1 MVELYMVGR
10 AGGSIRSRTLRFAT
24 TCRVALAGRSL
35 KRRREAVKQ
44 LVRIAVPVVLAA
56 LLSPLFAYAQAYPSK
71 PVRVII
77 VFPPGGSND
86 VTGRIVFQKLSEQL
100 GQQFVIDNRGGA
112 AGTIGAAVVA
122 TSPPDGYTLMVQST
136 THIANAHLYKKLPY
150 DTLGD
155 FIGVTTMARQVGIL
169 VVHPSMPVKTTKELI
184 ALAKKRPGDIIY
196 GSAGSG
202 SFVHLTM
209 ALLNSM
215 TGTTMVHVPYKGGG
229 PLGIAILSGEIQ
241 TYIATIGSVFTHLQ
255 NKRVRPLGVT
265 SDKRT
270 TQFPDVPAIAEAVPG
285 YEFTAWVGCFVP
297 KGTPKPIVDKLNA
310 ELRKALADPG
320 VASKLS
326 AQTLDPLPMTPE
338 EFARRLR
345 SDYDKYEKVVRIS
358 GAKLD

>member
-1 MVELYMVGR
+1 M
-10 AGGSIRSRTLRFAT
+10 
-24 TCRVALAGRSL
+24 
-35 KRRREAVKQ
+35 KRYLSA
-44 LVRIAVPVVLAA
+44 AVPVVLAV
-56 LLSPLFAYAQAYPSK
+56 LFAPLLAFAQAYPAK
-71 PVRVII
+71 PVRVIV

-86 VTGRIVFQKLSEQL
+86 VTARIVFAKMNELM

-122 TSPPDGYTLMVQST
+122 TSPADGYTLMVQST

-155 FIGVTTMARQVGIL
+155 FIGVTTLARQVGML
-169 VVHPSMPVKTTKELI
+169 VAHPSLPVKTTKELV

-202 SFVHLTM
+202 TYVHLAM
-209 ALLNSM
+209 VLLENA
-215 TGTTMVHVPYKGGG
+215 TGTKMTHVPYKGGG
-229 PLGIAILSGEIQ
+229 PLNIALASGEVQ
-241 TYIATIGSVFTHLQ
+241 TTVGTIASLVPNL
-255 NKRVRPLGVT
+255 NAKRIRALGVT

-270 TQFPDVPAIAEAVPG
+270 AQFPDVPAIAEAVPG
-285 YEFTAWVGCFVP
+285 YEFTAWVGSFVP
-297 KGTPKPIVDKLNA
+297 KGTPKPIVDKLNE

-338 EFARRLR
+338 QFAARLK
-345 SDYDKYEKVVRIS
+345 SDYVKYERLVKLS
-358 GAKLD
+358 GATID